1 MFPISNH
8 TSYETSTNTD
18 KTSNPSASTLVSNT
32 RIVMRS
38 VSPQPTSH
46 LSPTNSA
53 DLHLSDAP
61 LPGTMKF
68 NEKQKAFWKTH
79 TRPEVSSKVQK
90 LKAPDY
96 VIEDNEA
103 RLIKKSLD
111 INTAFNEVSLNYNRL
126 DNPKNSFEN
135 LKKMVWNTLSNFL

>member
-1 MFPISNH
+1 MFPVSNH
-8 TSYETSTNTD
+8 TSCETSTNTV
-18 KTSNPSASTLVSNT
+18 KTSNPSAAKLVSYT

-38 VSPQPTSH
+38 ISPQPTPH

-68 NEKQKAFWKTH
+68 NEEQKAFWKTH

-90 LKAPDY
+90 LP
-96 VIEDNEA
+96 
-103 RLIKKSLD
+103 
-111 INTAFNEVSLNYNRL
+111 VSGYLALRL
-126 DNPKNSFEN
+126 DASDFTVIAP
-135 LKKMVWNTLSNFL
+135 LLRQ